1 MKANSIQTRLAR
13 AKKHMTLFYAGEPLF
28 PMSEIDFSEILD
40 VPESHNK
47 EFTNFFLSSFR
58 ERYENACYKAES
70 LGLTYP
76 YFMPNKRREDG
87 SYEYYAARGF
97 YIRQPFLQELA
108 DMYRDANKRKAVL
121 LAWSR
126 ISAFSIAKS
135 ASGRRR
141 FEKETAAIMREVFN
155 ALAIGDEAD
164 AVNKIVRLTPGHAK
178 VQPVTE
184 ARKVTQSTLFKV
196 DDLVNEQSELEVS
209 DEEINDEFFMNII
222 KKRA

>member
-1 MKANSIQTRLAR
+1 MRAEPIQTRLAK
-13 AKKHMTLFYAGEPLF
+13 AKKFMTLFYAGEALF
-28 PMSEIDFSEILD
+28 PMSEIDFTEILD

-47 EFTNFFLSSFR
+47 EFTDFFLSAFR
-58 ERYENACYKAES
+58 ERYENACYKAET

-87 SYEYYAARGF
+87 SYDYYAARGF

-108 DMYRDANKRKAVL
+108 DMYRDHNKRQAAL

-126 ISAFSIAKS
+126 ISAFSVAKS

-141 FEKETAAIMREVFN
+141 FQKEAAAIMREVFN
-155 ALAIGDEAD
+155 ALSIGDEAE
-164 AVNKIVRLTPGHAK
+164 AVQQAIRLMPKGTY

-184 ARKVTQSTLFKV
+184 AHKVTQSTLFKV
-196 DDLVNEQSELEVS
+196 DDLVHEQSELEVS